1 MQDKIYKINSITLDE
16 KNQEFCL
23 SHDHGIKTYDIGE
36 FKEKETSDNLDFKL
50 GSISLA
56 HYFPDIENL
65 IAFTGSIK
73 NTDFPPEM
81 IVFFDIEKKIVV
93 FKKNLEREITNF
105 KIVSNYILIAFGKSL
120 TIFYYDKNK
129 NDIELKQEH
138 KIDEKSLF
146 ECWIEQMT
154 NHLYLVF
161 PFQKEIKMQQ
171 YATDEWAFI
180 KKLDIASPVNA
191 IQNIFYVKG
200 LNQIFISDETA
211 KYIYGFDA
219 DTGKKLLCLYRGMKS
234 GYITSVTLLNNGKFL
249 AVNNVDRTIHIFD
262 LDINNNDFSF
272 SNLLNAVFSDIKE
285 IYPKLR
291 IKYKHILQNEE
302 GSYYKNDFS
311 EKGSMLYSD
320 NNDELF
326 VVSYNGFA
334 FKIKINFSN
343 FEYKVMSK
351 VEYIEKTMPKISLCN
366 SGYEK

>member
-1 MQDKIYKINSITLDE
+1 
-16 KNQEFCL
+16 
-23 SHDHGIKTYDIGE
+23 
-36 FKEKETSDNLDFKL
+36 
-50 GSISLA
+50 
-56 HYFPDIENL
+56 
-65 IAFTGSIK
+65 
-73 NTDFPPEM
+73 
-81 IVFFDIEKKIVV
+81 
-93 FKKNLEREITNF
+93 
-105 KIVSNYILIAFGKSL
+105 
-120 TIFYYDKNK
+120 
-129 NDIELKQEH
+129 
-138 KIDEKSLF
+138 
-146 ECWIEQMT
+146 
-154 NHLYLVF
+154 
-161 PFQKEIKMQQ
+161 
-171 YATDEWAFI
+171 
-180 KKLDIASPVNA
+180 
-191 IQNIFYVKG
+191 
-200 LNQIFISDETA
+200 
-211 KYIYGFDA
+211 
-219 DTGKKLLCLYRGMKS
+219 MKS
-234 GYITSVTLLNNGKFL
+234 GYITSVALLNNGKFL